1 MDLGLLTLIIVFFM
15 AVLLVMGLPLAFVT
29 GAVAVTVGLV
39 KFGPVVLGLIASRI
53 YSFMNEY
60 VLVAVPMFILMAS
73 LMERT
78 GVARDLYRAMHVWAG
93 GLRGGLA
100 VQTLF
105 VAIIMAAMTGIIGGE
120 IVLLGMIAL
129 PEMLRLGYNK
139 NIAIGTI
146 CAGGSLGTMIPPSV
160 VLIIYGLTANVAIG
174 DLFLATIIP
183 AFVLAGLYLF
193 YIIVRCNINPELGP
207 PAPAEERQMTVVEK
221 LALFKNL
228 ILPLMVAGCVLGS
241 IYTGIASVSEAA
253 GMGVVGTLVA
263 ALARKELKWQ
273 VVRASILQ
281 TLNTCGML
289 LWLTF
294 GATALI
300 GVYNLMGGM
309 QFVQSAVTGLDLA
322 PVFVIL
328 VMMGILVLMG
338 LFMDWVGILL
348 LTVPIF
354 VPIVVSLGYDPV
366 WFGVLFCMN
375 MQVSYLSPPFGPA
388 AFYLKGVAPPEI
400 SLQDIFVG
408 VWPFIILQ
416 LIGLGVIL
424 TFPEIALWLPELV
437 YGNK

>member
-1 MDLGLLTLIIVFFM
+1 MDLGLLTLIIVFSM
-15 AVLLVMGLPLAFVT
+15 AALLVMGLPLAFVT

-174 DLFLATIIP
+174 DLFLATITP
-183 AFVLAGLYLF
+183 AFVLAGLYLC
-193 YIIVRCNINPELGP
+193 YILVRCNINPELGP

-241 IYTGIASVSEAA
+241 IYAGIASVSEAA

-263 ALARKELKWQ
+263 ALVRKELKWQ

-309 QFVQSAVTGLDLA
+309 QFVQSAVTGLELA

-354 VPIVVSLGYDPV
+354 VPIVVTLGYDPV

-437 YGNK
+437 YGNH